1 MIADITR
8 DQIAALRMDPRRPL
22 VICDVDEVVVHFT
35 RDFENYIAPRGL
47 WLDAS
52 SFALNGNIRHANGG
66 ASVSAAESAALI
78 ERFFAD
84 RAMHMQPIDGAIE
97 VASASPDRPRSSCS
111 PICRIRRATTGAGNL
126 AGLGQLSSADHLAK
140 AVRPSGF
147 WRKWSRPRLCLLT
160 TAPASSLPLTA
171 CPRAPHS
178 LLHDR
183 RFARHLELST
193 TSRSPPIAGTRPDPM
208 CSTGRLQKRL
218 EIGIQTSQFS

>member
-97 VASASPDRPRSSCS
+97 ALLGIAGQAAVVMLTNLPHQAGDDR
-111 PICRIRRATTGAGNL
+111 RRNL
-126 AGLGQLSSADHLAK
+126 AGLGLDFPVLTNSGPKGPAINILAEMVEAPVVFIDDSPGFIASAYQHAPGVHLIH
-140 AVRPSGF
+140 F
-147 WRKWSRPRLCLLT
+147 
-160 TAPASSLPLTA
+160 
-171 CPRAPHS
+171 
-178 LLHDR
+178 LHDQ
-183 RFARHLELST
+183 RFARHLEPFDYVSLT
-193 TSRSPPIAGTRPDPM
+193 TDSWNEAGPHVLKLVSRKNG
-208 CSTGRLQKRL
+208 
-218 EIGIQTSQFS
+218 